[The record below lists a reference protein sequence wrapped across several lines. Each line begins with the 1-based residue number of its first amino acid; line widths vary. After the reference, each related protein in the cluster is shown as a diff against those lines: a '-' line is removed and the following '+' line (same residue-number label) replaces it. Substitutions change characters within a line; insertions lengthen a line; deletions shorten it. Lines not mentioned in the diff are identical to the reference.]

1 MLFDRLVYHVINTHF
16 LWYVFFMSLGIE
28 QQGYIHKFS
37 VLLCDDLKRES
48 HKPYGP
54 PISVT

>member
-48 HKPYGP
+48 HKPYGS